1 MKKLFSLL
9 LISLCIL
16 AICIQVSASESA
28 VDATFSYYMNNSEIP
43 TMIYTLETGSI
54 KIHADIST
62 ESPSNTEVQL
72 VTNIVKDGAVT
83 KTVKSDFVKLDKPV
97 SYVAAD
103 VEITDISCSLESVIT
118 DKNGNILAKSAPFTK
133 EENIIVPD
141 PGKITEPI
149 SKKLTLTVNGKPV
162 DVRREEMKG
171 MDEGGSRDK
180 AAHYFN
186 VAKVSVSLNSEITL
200 ELKGINGTVISEKWS
215 VSPQKLDIPHVV
227 SKGTGYIFIDK
238 VQTLFVRNWATKTGE
253 GYEDLIILVTPLEEN
268 VPYKYHPSVTYYAK
282 GVSACPS
289 NPEFSENQYVYFEK
303 GYHDNVGALVLKP
316 GMCLYMAPGA
326 VLEAKIET
334 KDVTENPNGILVHGR
349 GILEARK
356 STNTG
361 NKKSIYFENCK
372 NVRIEGIGS
381 RNAREWQTLYVNCSD
396 FVIDNTN
403 IMAILLNND
412 GIDLDGVDNFTITNN
427 FIMSADDSF
436 GWHGVDYEKIATPEH
451 PFGRPTF
458 DVVAKN
464 NILYNLM
471 GNAVRFGSSLEQ
483 EEMYNINITD
493 TYVIT
498 KNSYGVA
505 ITVHD
510 WAYVHDVLIENFF
523 IEEGTSTFNGVILVD
538 VVQSSSSRA
547 NENRAMPEGLPS
559 PYGNVKNITIKNLTS
574 PWHGQK
580 APVSVGGCDENHKI
594 TNVVF
599 ENVVIQNGTP
609 TYTGGKGTAPLTLN
623 DVNFNASTVLKD
635 QTFVSEADI
644 TIK

>member
-1 MKKLFSLL
+1 MKKIFLL
-9 LISLCIL
+9 LISALCL
-16 AICIQVSASESA
+16 FMVCMQVCASEAS
-28 VDATFSYYMNNSEIP
+28 VDAEFSYYINNSEIP
-43 TMIYTLETGSI
+43 TMIYTLESGSI
-54 KIHADIST
+54 KVHADISVK
-62 ESPSNTEVQL
+62 SPSGIEAQL
-72 VTNIVKDGAVT
+72 VTNIAKNGTVI
-83 KTVKSDFVKLDKPV
+83 KTVKSDFIKLDKTV
-97 SYVAAD
+97 SHISTD
-103 VEITDISCSLESVIT
+103 IEITDASCSLESVIA
-118 DKNGNILAKSAPFTK
+118 DKTGNILAKSSPFKK
-133 EENIIVPD
+133 EENVIVPD

-149 SKKLTLTVNGKPV
+149 SQMLTLTVNGKPV
-162 DVRREEMKG
+162 EVRREEMKG
-171 MDEGGSRDK
+171 MNEGGSRDK
-180 AAHYFN
+180 ASHYFN
-186 VAKVSVSLNSEITL
+186 VAKVSVSLSSEITL

-215 VSPQKLDIPHVV
+215 VSPQKLDIPRVV
-227 SKGTGYIFIDK
+227 SQGTGYIFIDK
-238 VQTLFVRNWATKTGE
+238 VQTLFVRNWATQSGE

-268 VPYKYHPSVTYYAK
+268 VPYKYHPSITYYAN
-282 GVSACPS
+282 GISTCPA
-289 NPEFSENQYVYFEK
+289 NPEFSKNQYVYFEK
-303 GYHDNVGALVLKP
+303 GYHDNVGAIALKP
-316 GMCLYMAPGA
+316 GMHLYMAPGA

-334 KDVTENPNGILVHGR
+334 KDVTENPDGILVHGR

-427 FIMSADDSF
+427 FVMSADDSF
-436 GWHGVDYEKIATPEH
+436 GWHGVDYEKIATSEH

-458 DVVAKN
+458 NIAAKN

-471 GNAVRFGSSLEQ
+471 GNAVRFGSSFEQ

-493 TYVIT
+493 TYVLT

-538 VVQSSSSRA
+538 VVQSSASRG

-594 TNVVF
+594 TNVIF
-599 ENVVIQNGTP
+599 ENVIIQKGTP
-609 TYTGGKGTAPLTLN
+609 TYTGGKGTAPITLS
-623 DVNFNASTVLKD
+623 DVNFNESTVIKD
-635 QTFVSEADI
+635 KTFVSEADI